1 MNSKLKNLI
10 FTCAGKGARIPFVNS
25 LRLRGAKLSV
35 NRSIVLHTHIDCKG
49 KNNTIY
55 FEDGCILNK
64 CRINIRG
71 DNNEIYFHKGICAE
85 FTELWI
91 EDDNNQIV
99 IGENTG
105 LYGPIH
111 LACIE
116 GTSIK
121 FGTDCLCSSDV
132 VVRTGDSHSVLDGK
146 GNRSNPSM
154 DVVIG
159 NHVWIRNRAILLKGV
174 HIPNDCIIGTASV
187 VTKRFEEE
195 HVCIAGVPAKIVK
208 RDVSWNPKRLPIG
221 E

>member
-35 NRSIVLHTHIDCKG
+35 NRSIVLHTRIDCKG
-49 KNNTIY
+49 KNNTIH

-99 IGENTG
+99 IGETPACTDLSIWPVSREPPSNSAQIVFALPMWWFEPGIPTPSSMG
-105 LYGPIH
+105 RETVPIH
-111 LACIE
+111 
-116 GTSIK
+116 
-121 FGTDCLCSSDV
+121 
-132 VVRTGDSHSVLDGK
+132 
-146 GNRSNPSM
+146 PWM
-154 DVVIG
+154 
-159 NHVWIRNRAILLKGV
+159 W
-174 HIPNDCIIGTASV
+174 
-187 VTKRFEEE
+187 
-195 HVCIAGVPAKIVK
+195 
-208 RDVSWNPKRLPIG
+208 
-221 E
+221 

>member
-35 NRSIVLHTHIDCKG
+35 NRSIVLHTRIDCKG
-49 KNNTIY
+49 KNNTIH

-99 IGENTG
+99 IGENAG
-105 LYGPIH
+105 LYRGNLHQIRHRLSLLFRCGGSNRGFPLRPRWEGKPFQSIH
-111 LACIE
+111 GC
-116 GTSIK
+116 
-121 FGTDCLCSSDV
+121 
-132 VVRTGDSHSVLDGK
+132 GDREPRVDRESCHPPQ
-146 GNRSNPSM
+146 RRPY
-154 DVVIG
+154 
-159 NHVWIRNRAILLKGV
+159 
-174 HIPNDCIIGTASV
+174 PQ
-187 VTKRFEEE
+187 
-195 HVCIAGVPAKIVK
+195 
-208 RDVSWNPKRLPIG
+208 
-221 E
+221 